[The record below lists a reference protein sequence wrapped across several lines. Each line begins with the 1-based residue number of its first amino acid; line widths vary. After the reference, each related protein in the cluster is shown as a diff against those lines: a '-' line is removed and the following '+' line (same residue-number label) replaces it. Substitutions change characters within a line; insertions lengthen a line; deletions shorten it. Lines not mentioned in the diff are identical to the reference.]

1 MAMTKYLVRSKLKEG
16 FYWLMVSGAVHHGG
30 KVQAMQELEV
40 AGNIAPTVRNQ
51 RAVIADAQLTSS
63 SLEPE
68 ELPIFRVGFST

>member
-1 MAMTKYLVRSKLKEG
+1 MNNEVCVSCFMAMTKYLVRSKLKEG

-51 RAVIADAQLTSS
+51 GTMIADA
-63 SLEPE
+63 
-68 ELPIFRVGFST
+68 